1 MSHDRVIQSGRFKG
15 KKIEMAPT
23 SGLALVRDIAEDFMR
38 EIFEMEPED
47 YLISDESSLRDFV
60 DSGVTTLEAIQ
71 KRIRQA
77 YGVDVS
83 GSPQGNLVDIF
94 VRIRG
99 VQ

>member
-1 MSHDRVIQSGRFKG
+1 MSDDRVIQSGRFKG

-23 SGLALVRDIAEDFMR
+23 SGLALVRDVAEDFMR

-47 YLISDESSLRDFV
+47 YLISDESSLLDFV
-60 DSGVTTLEAIQ
+60 DSGAATLTAIHE
-71 KRIRQA
+71 RIQQA

-83 GSPQGNLVDIF
+83 GIPQGNLLDIF

>member
-1 MSHDRVIQSGRFKG
+1 MRFSN
-15 KKIEMAPT
+15 AW
-23 SGLALVRDIAEDFMR
+23 RR

-47 YLISDESSLRDFV
+47 YLISDESELGDFHGSGAATLR
-60 DSGVTTLEAIQ
+60 AIHA
-71 KRIRQA
+71 RIQQT

-83 GSPQGNLVDIF
+83 GIPHGNLLDIF

>member
-1 MSHDRVIQSGRFKG
+1 MSDDRVIQSGRFKG

-47 YLISDESSLRDFV
+47 YLISDESRLRDFV
-60 DSGVTTLEAIQ
+60 DSGATTLEAIHE
-71 KRIRQA
+71 RIRLA

-83 GSPQGNLVDIF
+83 GIPQGNLVDIF

>member
-1 MSHDRVIQSGRFKG
+1 MSDDRVIQSGRFKG

-23 SGLALVRDIAEDFMR
+23 SGLALVRDTAEDFMR

-47 YLISDESSLRDFV
+47 YLISDESRLRDFI
-60 DSGVTTLEAIQ
+60 DSGATTLEAIHE
-71 KRIRQA
+71 RIRKA
-77 YGVDVS
+77 YSVDVS
-83 GSPQGNLVDIF
+83 GIPQGNLVDIF

>member
-1 MSHDRVIQSGRFKG
+1 MSDDRVIQSGRFKG

-47 YLISDESSLRDFV
+47 YLMSDESRLRDFV
-60 DSGVTTLEAIQ
+60 DSDTTTLEAIHE
-71 KRIRQA
+71 KIRKA

-83 GSPQGNLVDIF
+83 GIPQGNLVDIF